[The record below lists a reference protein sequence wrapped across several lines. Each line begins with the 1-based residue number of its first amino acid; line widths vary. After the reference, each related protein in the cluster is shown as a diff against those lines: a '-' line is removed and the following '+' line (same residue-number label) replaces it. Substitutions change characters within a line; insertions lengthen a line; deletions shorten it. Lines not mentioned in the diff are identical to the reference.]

1 MNLSLT
7 ELSPV
12 IRNTEFSPLTNSL
25 VIEEDEV
32 VTSLTITASQEDSG
46 ITLSVAEDLSS
57 VSVSGSYNGLFND
70 YGEYVSKGSSTKIET
85 PTSFTDI
92 NTLPCNKD
100 FYMFKQDS
108 KQSVIVTYTVDIVYD
123 TYIDDVLDSTGLT
136 LSESFTH
143 TVNNSHTMGYAIVGT
158 YYSDNPICVD
168 E

>member
-12 IRNTEFSPLTNSL
+12 IRNTEFSLLTNSL

-32 VTSLTITASQEDSG
+32 VTSLTITASHEDSG

-85 PTSFTDI
+85 PTSFTNID
-92 NTLPCNKD
+92 TLPCNKD

-123 TYIDDVLDSTGLT
+123 TLNSTGLT